1 MDKKMNSI
9 RDSEGNRFA
18 LFGESFSND
27 DTLIGD
33 NLADFEI
40 LRVLNEKPCVYKVR
54 SLKND
59 KIYAMKKIEVK
70 SLENSNRQ
78 AYIEY
83 LDKVDKLKEINNS
96 HIIKYYNSFIFK
108 DNLYLIMEYMNNSDI
123 YDFIKTYQLFNKN
136 IEEEVIWNL
145 LLQCLSTLDY
155 LYKKDYGRSGIR
167 INNIYMNNEQSVK
180 LSIFDG
186 YNKKN
191 EEKSDID
198 LLGKF
203 FYSMCFSL
211 NKRVTGVESLKAV
224 FIVEENNQN
233 YSNELME
240 IIYEMTG
247 FRKNKSFNLLY
258 EQFKNEFSKKFD
270 KNSSIEC
277 ICRCLYSFPTLNSSV
292 LENEKKFKE
301 RRDNYYISNWYTK
314 IIKALSG
321 IDEENLKL
329 CIEEFRMSVT
339 LENSMIDNKKEID
352 PLYFLA
358 FILMKIHTETKP
370 KKEIN
375 INEGNPQG
383 KDLIKSLINGEEEVD
398 KSNKEMMLQKY
409 SAYYKENIKS
419 LISELFFG
427 FIKTKRICYICKT
440 GNYSF
445 SNFFFVNFDLS
456 QTNNK
461 KDFDLINDGFALD
474 WNKNKNNPVIQQ
486 EVFCKRCL
494 ADQTQI
500 EFNNYFM
507 FGHQLIISF
516 IRGKDF
522 KNETNIDFKE
532 TLNLKDY
539 VESKKSPKEYY
550 LVGSINRISSEDGN
564 EKYIYYCRDPVDN
577 NKWYLNETYKKYNSA
592 PIEEIKKKGQII
604 LLFYNNREIKPNNS
618 K

>member
-9 RDSEGNRFA
+9 RDCEGNRFA
-18 LFGESFSND
+18 LFDESFSNED
-27 DTLIGD
+27 SLIGD

-40 LRVLNEKPCVYKVR
+40 LLVLNEKPCVYKVR

-70 SLENSNRQ
+70 SLKNSNSQ
-78 AYIEY
+78 AYIEFM
-83 LDKVDKLKEINNS
+83 DKVNKLKEINNS

-108 DNLYLIMEYMNNSDI
+108 DNLYLVMEYMNNSDI

-145 LLQCLSTLDY
+145 LLQCLSALDY
-155 LYKKDYGRSGIR
+155 LYKEDYGSSGIR
-167 INNIYMNNEQSVK
+167 INNIYMNNEQSAK

-186 YNKKN
+186 YDKKN
-191 EEKSDID
+191 EEKSDIN
-198 LLGKF
+198 LLGQF
-203 FYSMCFSL
+203 FYSMCFSR
-211 NKRVTGVESLKAV
+211 NKRVTGVESLKDV
-224 FIVEENNQN
+224 TIVEENNQN

-247 FRKNKSFNLLY
+247 FRQNKPFNLLY

-277 ICRCLYSFPTLNSSV
+277 ICRCLYSFQNLNSSI
-292 LENEKKFKE
+292 LKNEKKFIKG
-301 RRDNYYISNWYTK
+301 RDKYYISNWYIK
-314 IIKALSG
+314 IIKALNG
-321 IDEENLKL
+321 EEEDNLKL
-329 CIEEFRMSVT
+329 CMEEFRMAVT

-370 KKEIN
+370 KNEID
-375 INEGNPQG
+375 INERNPLG
-383 KDLIKSLINGEEEVD
+383 KDLVKSMINGEEED
-398 KSNKEMMLQKY
+398 KSNKKAILQKY
-409 SAYYKENIKS
+409 SAYYKEAIKS
-419 LISELFFG
+419 LIAELFFG
-427 FIKTKRICYICKT
+427 FLKNKRICYICKT
-440 GNYSF
+440 GNYSY
-445 SNFFFVNFDLS
+445 SDFFFVNFDLS
-456 QTNNK
+456 QTNSK

-474 WNKNKNNPVIQQ
+474 WKKNKNDPVIL
-486 EVFCKRCL
+486 EKVFCKRCL
-494 ADQTQI
+494 ADQPQI
-500 EFNNYFM
+500 EFNQYFM
-507 FGHQLIISF
+507 MGHQLIISF

-539 VESKKSPKEYY
+539 VESQNSPKEYY
-550 LVGSINRISSEDGN
+550 LVGSINRTYSKEDGN
-564 EKYIYYCRDPVDN
+564 EKYVYYCRDPVDY
-577 NKWYLNETYKKYNSA
+577 NKWYLNETSEKYDCA
-592 PIEEIKKKGQII
+592 PIEEIKKNGQII
-604 LLFYNNREIKPNNS
+604 LLFYNNSEIKPNNS